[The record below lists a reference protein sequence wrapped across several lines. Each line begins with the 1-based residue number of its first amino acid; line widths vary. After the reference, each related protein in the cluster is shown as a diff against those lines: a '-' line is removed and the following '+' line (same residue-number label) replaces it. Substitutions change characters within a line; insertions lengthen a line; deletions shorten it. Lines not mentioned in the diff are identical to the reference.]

1 MKTHTE
7 KLTFDETIKLESGST
22 LSGFELMI
30 ETYGE
35 LNQSKD
41 NAVLVCH
48 AFSGNHHA
56 AGTKTEGGKPGW
68 WDQIIGMTRPLI
80 HLNILLYLLIIWVGV
95 MDRLVL
101 FRFPQKPIKCM
112 EHLFLKFQSRTG
124 LMHKKLY

>member
-48 AFSGNHHA
+48 AFSR
-56 AGTKTEGGKPGW
+56 KS
-68 WDQIIGMTRPLI
+68 MT
-80 HLNILLYLLIIWVGV
+80 
-95 MDRLVL
+95 D
-101 FRFPQKPIKCM
+101 
-112 EHLFLKFQSRTG
+112 
-124 LMHKKLY
+124 